1 MASETSDAPAAP
13 EAGGHRFGRDLTTGS
28 IPRHLLIFSLPMLA
42 GTTLQTAY
50 SFVNAIWVGQYLGKS
65 ALAAVTVSFPVVF
78 VLIAIGAGLTLA
90 TTILI
95 SQHYGARDLPAV
107 RAVVGNSTV
116 LITVGGLVLLAGG
129 EVFAPHILAAMGT
142 PDTVMPLAVDYMRIY
157 LVSLPLGFGM
167 FLMRSMLQG
176 IGDSTTP
183 LYYLGGAV
191 LLAAGLDPVLMFGWL
206 GAPKLGLNGTAWAT
220 IIAQGIALS
229 ALVIMLRRRQNLVAP
244 RLALA
249 GFDWSVAWTT
259 LRIGAPSA
267 AQQSLISVSM
277 LFITGI
283 VNSFGEDATA
293 AFGAASR
300 VDQLAF
306 MPAMTFSLA
315 IATLAGQNIGANRH
329 DRIKEIL
336 KWGCLLSGGVTLTAS
351 VLAVALPGV
360 LLRIFTS
367 EPAVI
372 DIGSRYLRIVGS
384 GYVFFAIMFVG
395 NGLINGSGH
404 TLVTTL
410 ISLLSLW
417 VVRVPLAYLLS
428 RHIGVDGVWY
438 SIPASFFVSMTASM
452 VYYATGWWRRPV
464 VKRRPM
470 PPPGPADLFGD
481 ETGEG

>member
-1 MASETSDAPAAP
+1 MASETPTVPAAP
-13 EAGGHRFGRDLTTGS
+13 GPGGAKFGRDLTTGS
-28 IPRHLLIFSLPMLA
+28 IPRHLLVFSLPMLA
-42 GTTLQTAY
+42 GTALQTAY
-50 SFVNAIWVGQYLGKS
+50 SFINAIWVGQFLSKS

-95 SQHYGARDLPAV
+95 SQHYGGRDLAAV
-107 RAVVGNSTV
+107 RSVVGNSTV
-116 LITVGGLVLLAGG
+116 LIAVGGLALMIGG
-129 EVFAPHILAAMGT
+129 EIFTPHILAAMGT
-142 PDTVMPLAVDYMRIY
+142 PANVMPLAVGYMRIY
-157 LVSLPLGFGM
+157 LISLPLGFGM
-167 FLMRSMLQG
+167 FLLRSMLQG

-191 LLAAGLDPVLMFGWL
+191 LLSTVLDPILMFGWL

-220 IIAQGIALS
+220 IIAHTIALA
-229 ALVIMLRRRQNLVAP
+229 ALVARLRRSDNLVAP
-244 RLALA
+244 RLAFKD
-249 GFDWSVAWTT
+249 FDWSVAWTT
-259 LRIGAPSA
+259 IRIGAPSA

-336 KWGCLLSGGVTLTAS
+336 KWGCILSGGVTLVAS
-351 VLAVALPGV
+351 LLAVCLPRV

-372 DIGSRYLRIVGS
+372 DIGDDYLRIVGS
-384 GYVFFAIMFVG
+384 GYLFFAIMFVG
-395 NGLINGSGH
+395 NGIINGSGH
-404 TLVTTL
+404 TMVTTL

-417 VVRVPLAYLLS
+417 VVRVPLAYMLS
-428 RHIGVDGVWY
+428 GAIGVDGVWY
-438 SIPASFFVSMTASM
+438 SIPASFFVSMTVSM
-452 VYYATGWWRRPV
+452 AYYATGWWRRPV
-464 VKRRPM
+464 VKKRPL
-470 PPPGPADLFGD
+470 PSPAAMFGE